1 MRNRSKSA
9 TCRRPR
15 RAVSVWSGVRRGV
28 VAAAT
33 ALVSLGLG
41 APVAVAQV
49 NADPTSA
56 GMPAGALVSKLVGWL
71 MWLGL
76 MACLGTIVYGAA
88 MWRGGARSG
97 NTMRAE
103 DGKQYVMGG
112 AIGSLITGAAVT
124 IVNTLF
130 SAGKAG

>member
-1 MRNRSKSA
+1 
-9 TCRRPR
+9 
-15 RAVSVWSGVRRGV
+15 
-28 VAAAT
+28 
-33 ALVSLGLG
+33 
-41 APVAVAQV
+41 
-49 NADPTSA
+49 
-56 GMPAGALVSKLVGWL
+56 VSKIVGWL

-76 MACLGTIVYGAA
+76 MACLGTIVFGAA